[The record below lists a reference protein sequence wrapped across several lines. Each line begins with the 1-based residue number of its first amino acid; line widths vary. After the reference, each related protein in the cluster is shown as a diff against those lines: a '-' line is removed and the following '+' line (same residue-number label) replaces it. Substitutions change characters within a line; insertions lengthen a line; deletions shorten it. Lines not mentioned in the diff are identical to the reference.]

1 MLAVLTKR
9 VFQWTPALLGRSG
22 PAIRNGSSLATDG
35 GNFFRQLRVDPVL
48 AGIVTCL
55 VGAAGF
61 AVSSVSLMTAY
72 IYSKYSIVVYN
83 IIIIIGMEH
92 S

>member
-72 IYSKYSIVVYN
+72 NSKYSIVVYN